1 MDEKPKFSPG
11 RNIAMK
17 VPPHQYDETVRW
29 YKDVLGFQQLQA
41 FEPDVVL
48 KFGDKNL
55 WIDKVA
61 ALSQS
66 EIWLEI
72 ITDDIAAAE
81 KKLESENIVR
91 CDEIE
96 ALPKGFQGFWI
107 SSPASIVH
115 LVCQD
120 PESR

>member
-1 MDEKPKFSPG
+1 
-11 RNIAMK
+11 MK
-17 VPPHQYDETVRW
+17 VPQNQYDETVRF
-29 YKDVLGFQQLQA
+29 YRNVVGLKRIQT
-41 FEPDVVL
+41 FEPDVVF

-61 ALSQS
+61 TISQA

-72 ITDDIAAAE
+72 ITDDIAAAA
-81 KKLESENIVR
+81 KRLKNENVVR

-96 ALPKGFQGFWI
+96 KLPEGFQGFWI
-107 SSPASIVH
+107 SSPAAIVH

-120 PESR
+120 TESR